1 MNRAMTHGF
10 VVAMLGALASVSA
23 HAASINSIY
32 DMDRML
38 SEPHPL
44 AGQYGTRWNPA
55 TVAPP
60 PMSPPISPEAAPGSS
75 NSAPPP
81 GSPAP
86 LMAPQLRLDPGT
98 SGVPVQ
104 EPRPAPRPSTR
115 PLLSHPRGP
124 VQSPLSGSSQ
134 AASALFSCSY
144 RVVARGAQGLFSG
157 RGDAPRAAAPGATA
171 AHSLRRVSPA
181 ASATPRGD
189 SGSR

>member
-1 MNRAMTHGF
+1 MTHGF

-60 PMSPPISPEAAPGSS
+60 PMSPGVAPGSS
-75 NSAPPP
+75 TNAPPP

-104 EPRPAPRPSTR
+104 EPRPAPWPAARPK
-115 PLLSHPRGP
+115 PR
-124 VQSPLSGSSQ
+124 SQ
-134 AASALFSCSY
+134 L
-144 RVVARGAQGLFSG
+144 
-157 RGDAPRAAAPGATA
+157 APSDTSPGA
-171 AHSLRRVSPA
+171 P
-181 ASATPRGD
+181 
-189 SGSR
+189 